1 MNERERRAVQ
11 RTRETVELSF
21 FIVGNSNLM
30 YICDVD
36 VNKTEKLLPL
46 ISMRALEFQSI
57 KSNTSISKQNSS
69 SLVIG

>member
-11 RTRETVELSF
+11 RTRVELSF